1 MSNFIVRPGVNLVD
15 MLKAAGYS
23 TYRIAKSTKDTGG
36 ALFGSAAMTKFRRG
50 GLPSWGELSKLVQL
64 LNVSPYDLIAY
75 QTDDGNVYDL
85 TGKQLLDGP
94 QPAQAPQPQPDTPPA
109 PAPATSTPQPPEG
122 YTLIPDR
129 PGLEPIKVLLPVDKR
144 YNQRIY
150 AAVKQ
155 GRAPSGAMY
164 VMAALDKQLAADE
177 ADEKRKLDR
186 YFAAMDDDY

>member
-1 MSNFIVRPGVNLVD
+1 MT
-15 MLKAAGYS
+15 KASKRKMEY
-23 TYRIAKSTKDTGG
+23 IANYEAENYDKVLIRLPRGTKDRIKATGATVNG
-36 ALFGSAAMTKFRRG
+36 FISTATLQALDNS
-50 GLPSWGELSKLVQL
+50 
-64 LNVSPYDLIAY
+64 
-75 QTDDGNVYDL
+75 
-85 TGKQLLDGP
+85 
-94 QPAQAPQPQPDTPPA
+94 QPAQAPQPQPDTPPPTA
-109 PAPATSTPQPPEG
+109 PAASTPQPPEG

-155 GRAPSGAMY
+155 GRATSGAMY

-177 ADEKRKLDR
+177 ADEKRKLDL

>member
-1 MSNFIVRPGVNLVD
+1 MLLCGGGHMS
-15 MLKAAGYS
+15 KASKRKMEY
-23 TYRIAKSTKDTGG
+23 IANYEAENYDKVLIRLPRGTKDRIKATGATVNG
-36 ALFGSAAMTKFRRG
+36 FISTATLQALDNAA
-50 GLPSWGELSKLVQL
+50 
-64 LNVSPYDLIAY
+64 
-75 QTDDGNVYDL
+75 
-85 TGKQLLDGP
+85 
-94 QPAQAPQPQPDTPPA
+94 QPAQAPQPQPVTT
-109 PAPATSTPQPPEG
+109 PATVPAASTPQPPEG

-177 ADEKRKLDR
+177 ADEKRKLDL

>member
-1 MSNFIVRPGVNLVD
+1 MANASKAKIAANARYNSKTFDVLQCRVKKSENINQRIDDAVKAIQEATGND
-15 MLKAAGYS
+15 KYSKAAFILDAI
-23 TYRIAKSTKDTGG
+23 RAK
-36 ALFGSAAMTKFRRG
+36 
-50 GLPSWGELSKLVQL
+50 
-64 LNVSPYDLIAY
+64 
-75 QTDDGNVYDL
+75 
-85 TGKQLLDGP
+85 LDGP
-94 QPAQAPQPQPDTPPA
+94 QPAQATQPDTT
-109 PAPATSTPQPPEG
+109 PATPASTPQPPEG

-129 PGLEPIKVLLPVDKR
+129 PGLEPIKVLLPVDKL

-177 ADEKRKLDR
+177 ADEKRKLDL

>member
-1 MSNFIVRPGVNLVD
+1 MSSEAAKRATAKYQRDKMESISIRVKRDEGLYNRIKQAATVQGVKPAQFI
-15 MLKAAGYS
+15 KQA
-23 TYRIAKSTKDTGG
+23 
-36 ALFGSAAMTKFRRG
+36 
-50 GLPSWGELSKLVQL
+50 L
-64 LNVSPYDLIAY
+64 LNA
-75 QTDDGNVYDL
+75 
-85 TGKQLLDGP
+85 LDGP
-94 QPAQAPQPQPDTPPA
+94 QPAQATQPQPTTPPA
-109 PAPATSTPQPPEG
+109 ASTPQPPEG

-177 ADEKRKLDR
+177 ADEKRKLDL

>member
-1 MSNFIVRPGVNLVD
+1 MANASKAKIAANARYNSKTFDVLQCRVKKSENINQRIDDAVKAIQEATGND
-15 MLKAAGYS
+15 KYSKAAFILDAI
-23 TYRIAKSTKDTGG
+23 RAK
-36 ALFGSAAMTKFRRG
+36 
-50 GLPSWGELSKLVQL
+50 
-64 LNVSPYDLIAY
+64 
-75 QTDDGNVYDL
+75 
-85 TGKQLLDGP
+85 LDGT
-94 QPAQAPQPQPDTPPA
+94 Q
-109 PAPATSTPQPPEG
+109 PAPATAPPASTPQPPEG

-129 PGLEPIKVLLPVDKR
+129 PGLEPIKALFPVDKR

-177 ADEKRKLDR
+177 ADEKRKLDM